1 MARTIERTIEDRK
14 ERRDVVENRRDRL
27 DFVRDAGWRKISG
40 LSVVAGLLTAF
51 GAFALVLAVAAS
63 VLHALGIDSSEL
75 NDNEWRDLGTG
86 AGAVVVAVLFGA
98 YLFGGYV
105 AGRMARRAGSIHGLL
120 VFGAGI
126 VVLAAVAGIA
136 HAQDGTQA
144 LVDRLDALGAPTS
157 GDAWAEVGSVVGLA
171 GVLAALVGGTL
182 GGAAGERW
190 HQRLAARVLDP
201 SVGPEAG
208 LEKRQRK
215 LERAERRLERKR
227 EKAERRGVLTMSRA
241 TGDGQHEGDGNG
253 SGAIKWRGQDEEEGR
268 RAETVDLTAAE
279 RAEAERDETEHGRTV
294 ERERQEAEETTP
306 ASSDTSSSNDE
317 DDTDDKSFLH
327 RVREDLRTGPTGGSI
342 GRS

>member
-1 MARTIERTIEDRK
+1 MARTIEDRQ

-27 DFVRDAGWRKISG
+27 DFVRNAGWRKVSG
-40 LSVVAGLLTAF
+40 FSVVAGLLAAY
-51 GAFALVLAVAAS
+51 GAFALVLAITAS

-75 NDNEWRDLGTG
+75 NDNEWRELGVG

-98 YLFGGYV
+98 YLLGGYV
-105 AGRMARRAGSIHGLL
+105 AGRMARRAGGLHGFL
-120 VFGAGI
+120 VFAAGI

-157 GDAWAEVGSVVGLA
+157 GDVWAEVGSVVGVA
-171 GVLAALVGGTL
+171 GVVAALVGGML
-182 GGAAGERW
+182 GGVAGERW

-201 SVGPEAG
+201 SVGPEAN

-215 LERAERRLERKR
+215 LEKAERRLERKR

-241 TGDGQHEGDGNG
+241 TGDGERGDDGDGNG
-253 SGAIKWRGQDEEEGR
+253 SGVTSWRAQDEEEGR
-268 RAETVDLTAAE
+268 RAETIDLTEIE
-279 RAEAERDETEHGRTV
+279 RAEAQRAQASRDQEEHGRTI
-294 ERERQEAEETTP
+294 ERERREAEETSG
-306 ASSDTSSSNDE
+306 ASAADGDHH
-317 DDTDDKSFLH
+317 DDTFVSG
-327 RVREDLRTGPTGGSI
+327 VREDLRARPTGGTI